1 MLKLLNKIK
10 TKGFN
15 MTKIVKT
22 LTYITTATLVLSTPI
37 MADDISDTL
46 EEALASYK
54 QGDVT
59 GAKEDVIYALELLKQ
74 QSGNTLKEQLPDALE
89 GWEAEEAKS
98 ETAGA
103 GMLGGGTVLSRTY
116 KKDKSRVTIEIITD
130 SPLVQG
136 LGSMFANPMFNSGG
150 EIKRINREK
159 ATIKYNKKNKSGEI
173 TLMVD
178 KRFVVNVKGTK
189 VSKEDLIEY
198 TKAIDFKALK
208 KM

>member
-1 MLKLLNKIK
+1 MKRI
-10 TKGFN
+10 
-15 MTKIVKT
+15 IKT
-22 LTYITTATLVLSTPI
+22 LTYVSITAMLLSTNV

-54 QGDVT
+54 KGDVT

-74 QSGNTLKEQLPDALE
+74 QSGNTLKDQLPDALE
-89 GWEAEEAKS
+89 GWKAEEAKS

-103 GMLGGGTVLSRTY
+103 GMLGGGTVLSRIYT
-116 KKDKSRVTIEIITD
+116 KDKSKVTIEIITD

-136 LGSMFANPMFNSGG
+136 LGSMFANPMFNAGG

-178 KRFVVNVKGTK
+178 KRFVVNVKGSK
-189 VSKEDLIEY
+189 VSKEELIEY

-208 KM
+208 KI

>member
-1 MLKLLNKIK
+1 MKKILKALSYASIATML
-10 TKGFN
+10 
-15 MTKIVKT
+15 
-22 LTYITTATLVLSTPI
+22 LSTNV

-54 QGDVT
+54 KGDVT
-59 GAKEDVIYALELLKQ
+59 EAKEDVIYALELLKQ
-74 QSGNTLKEQLPDALE
+74 QSGNTLKDQLPDALE
-89 GWEAEEAKS
+89 GWEAEDAKA

-116 KKDKSRVTIEIITD
+116 KKDNSRVMIEIITD

-136 LGSMFANPMFNSGG
+136 LGSMFANPMFNTGG

-159 ATIKYNKKNKSGEI
+159 ATIKYNKQRESGEI

>member
-1 MLKLLNKIK
+1 MK
-10 TKGFN
+10 T
-15 MTKIVKT
+15 ILKT
-22 LTYITTATLVLSTPI
+22 LIYVSIATMLLSSNV

-54 QGDVT
+54 KGDVT
-59 GAKEDVIYALELLKQ
+59 GAKEDVIYVLELLKQ
-74 QSGNTLKEQLPDALE
+74 KSGNTLKDQLPDALK
-89 GWEAEEAKS
+89 GWEAEDAKS

-116 KKDKSRVTIEIITD
+116 KKDKSQVIIEIITD

-136 LGSMFANPMFNSGG
+136 LGSMFANPMFNAGG

-178 KRFVVNVKGTK
+178 KRFVVNVRGTK
-189 VSKEDLIEY
+189 VSKDELIEY

>member
-1 MLKLLNKIK
+1 MKRIL
-10 TKGFN
+10 
-15 MTKIVKT
+15 KT
-22 LTYITTATLVLSTPI
+22 LTYVSIATMLLSTNV

-54 QGDVT
+54 KGDVT

-74 QSGNTLKEQLPDALE
+74 QSGNTLKDQLPDALE

-103 GMLGGGTVLSRTY
+103 GMLGGGTVLSRSY
-116 KKDKSRVTIEIITD
+116 KKDKSKVIIEIITD
-130 SPLVQG
+130 SPLLQG

-178 KRFVVNVKGTK
+178 KRFVVNVKGSK
-189 VSKEDLIEY
+189 VSKEDLIKY

>member
-1 MLKLLNKIK
+1 MKNLIKTLSYVSIATLLLNS
-10 TKGFN
+10 T
-15 MTKIVKT
+15 
-22 LTYITTATLVLSTPI
+22 VL
-37 MADDISDTL
+37 ADEISDTL

-74 QSGNTLKEQLPDALE
+74 KSGNTLKDQLPDALE
-89 GWEAEEAKS
+89 GWEAQEAKS

-116 KKDKSRVTIEIITD
+116 TKDKSTVTIEIITD
-130 SPLVQG
+130 SPLLQG

-159 ATIKYNKKNKSGEI
+159 ATINYNKKSQSGEI

-178 KRFVVNVKGTK
+178 KRFVVNVKGNK
-189 VSKEDLIEY
+189 VSKEELIAY